1 MAWMIKSTAS
11 STSKWQEALI
21 MFGVVFQY
29 ACYTLYNGIPAWIPV
44 FNIYIYI
51 YHWNVTMCP
60 MRGCCHQIQ
69 KLLKATYL

>member
-51 YHWNVTMCP
+51 YIIGM
-60 MRGCCHQIQ
+60 
-69 KLLKATYL
+69 